1 MSGHSKWA
9 TIKRQKGTTDA
20 KRGQLFTKL
29 SNAIYIAAKSGGID
43 PDSNPR
49 LRLIIDTAKA
59 SNMPKENIERAIKK
73 SHSKNDNELVE
84 VQYEGFGPGGFSVII
99 EAITDNKQRT
109 SPEIKSRM
117 EKLGGNLGI
126 PGSVAYQFEQKGLIT
141 VARGEMSMDD
151 LFLIAASAEADD
163 IEEVG
168 EDVFIYTKRENL
180 AKVKDGLTSNSLI
193 VKNVEIIRV
202 PLTPISLVDKSTAM
216 KALQFVEKLE
226 ELDDVQKVYV
236 NFDIPDEIGKTLI

>member
-1 MSGHSKWA
+1 
-9 TIKRQKGTTDA
+9 
-20 KRGQLFTKL
+20 
-29 SNAIYIAAKSGGID
+29 
-43 PDSNPR
+43 
-49 LRLIIDTAKA
+49 
-59 SNMPKENIERAIKK
+59 
-73 SHSKNDNELVE
+73 VE

-202 PLTPISLVDKSTAM
+202 PLTPISLVDKSIAM